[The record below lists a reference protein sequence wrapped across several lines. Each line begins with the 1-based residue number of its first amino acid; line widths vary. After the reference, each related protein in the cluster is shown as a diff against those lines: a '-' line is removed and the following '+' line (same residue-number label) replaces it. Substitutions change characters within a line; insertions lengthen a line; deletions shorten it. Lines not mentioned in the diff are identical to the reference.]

1 MNAYKT
7 FAYYYDEVYQDLDYK
22 LWLDFIEPYLS
33 ASSSI
38 LDVACGTGTLAILL
52 KLKGYDVEGL
62 DLSDSIIEIAKEKSK
77 INHLSIPFY
86 VADMT
91 NFKLEKTYDMVTC
104 FFDSFNFLKNIQLV
118 NSTLVNIYTHLK
130 PGGYLI
136 FDLFSKPMLKEYKR
150 HKKTIKNKTHKI
162 TWKTK
167 LTSSTTLK
175 HHILIQEGDIQQEET
190 YEEFYYDFQHINFEG
205 YQIIKICGDFNGELN
220 QKDERILIVLKKT
233 SV

>member
-33 ASSSI
+33 VSSSI

-104 FFDSFNFLKNIQLV
+104 FFDSFNINDI
-118 NSTLVNIYTHLK
+118 
-130 PGGYLI
+130 
-136 FDLFSKPMLKEYKR
+136 
-150 HKKTIKNKTHKI
+150 KK
-162 TWKTK
+162 
-167 LTSSTTLK
+167 
-175 HHILIQEGDIQQEET
+175 Q
-190 YEEFYYDFQHINFEG
+190 
-205 YQIIKICGDFNGELN
+205 
-220 QKDERILIVLKKT
+220 
-233 SV
+233 